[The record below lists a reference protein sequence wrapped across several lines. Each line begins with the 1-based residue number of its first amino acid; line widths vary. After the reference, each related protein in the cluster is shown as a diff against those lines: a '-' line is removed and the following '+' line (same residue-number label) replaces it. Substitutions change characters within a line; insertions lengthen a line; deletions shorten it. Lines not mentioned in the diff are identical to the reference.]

1 MHWPKDKNNQMF
13 FCFATNKFSPY
24 NHVQLPQQHPLPYYP
39 GPRPSWMEEEGRSL
53 LDPPSTMAGSR
64 FWFTNSCTD
73 SPWTGTFATGRHGGP
88 FIRDFPQQKM
98 GQNSPQNKKTRHRR
112 RPKPWRIPV
121 FLHLHHLKNL
131 GILVFCFFNLNFFWE
146 IWRRQLLLETSTW
159 PRSNLAA
166 LWAPRV
172 GIAWLHKSGLRMFR
186 FFWKRVTSGDVWEH
200 HPQQNFCVFQKKN
213 KPP

>member
-73 SPWTGTFATGRHGGP
+73 SPSTGTFAAGRNG
-88 FIRDFPQQKM
+88 DFYPGFSTTKM
-98 GQNSPQNKKTRHRR
+98 GQNSPPPKKKNTRKGDTDLGGFRFSSIFIIWKTSGCLFQQTFFGIWKGNCYPFSR
-112 RPKPWRIPV
+112 VSLK
-121 FLHLHHLKNL
+121 HLAEVKFS
-131 GILVFCFFNLNFFWE
+131 G
-146 IWRRQLLLETSTW
+146 TMGSTC
-159 PRSNLAA
+159 RHN
-166 LWAPRV
+166 
-172 GIAWLHKSGLRMFR
+172 GLHKSA
-186 FFWKRVTSGDVWEH
+186 
-200 HPQQNFCVFQKKN
+200 
-213 KPP
+213 

>member
-73 SPWTGTFATGRHGGP
+73 SPSTGTFAAGRNG
-88 FIRDFPQQKM
+88 DFYPGFSTTKM
-98 GQNSPQNKKTRHRR
+98 GQNSPPPKKKTHEKATQTLEDSGF
-112 RPKPWRIPV
+112 PPSSSSEKPRGV
-121 FLHLHHLKNL
+121 
-131 GILVFCFFNLNFFWE
+131 FFNKLF
-146 IWRRQLLLETSTW
+146 LEFEKATAIRFHESVLSTW

-172 GIAWLHKSGLRMFR
+172 GIMGS
-186 FFWKRVTSGDVWEH
+186 TSQLKDVQIF
-200 HPQQNFCVFQKKN
+200 P
-213 KPP
+213 